1 MTAARPALERSA
13 LPACCHSLT
22 CTHTHRPRAHTH
34 PSHIHTAHTPQTH
47 RPTHTPLPRDAL
59 YLTYVATSPAHTDP
73 LEPAGAR
80 GRRVHAPC
88 SSTPQPQTHRQGG
101 GRLRRHLPENL
112 LPTEPETSPPPPV
125 NSAPSAGSQA
135 DSSGGSSVALFGLPS
150 CPPPQGAE
158 GSGDVRLNPDSG
170 PEGRTGVWKA

>member
-22 CTHTHRPRAHTH
+22 CTHTHRPCAHTH

-112 LPTEPETSPPPPV
+112 LPTEPETSLPRTLCRVTGRLQRGILSGPFWVTFLPPTP
-125 NSAPSAGSQA
+125 
-135 DSSGGSSVALFGLPS
+135 
-150 CPPPQGAE
+150 
-158 GSGDVRLNPDSG
+158 GSGRLWRCEAEP
-170 PEGRTGVWKA
+170 